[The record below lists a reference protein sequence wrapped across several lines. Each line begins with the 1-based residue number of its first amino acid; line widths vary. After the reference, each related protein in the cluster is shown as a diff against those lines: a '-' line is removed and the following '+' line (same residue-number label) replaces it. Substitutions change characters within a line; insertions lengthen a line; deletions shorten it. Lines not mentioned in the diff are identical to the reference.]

1 MKRRIVCSAAASGR
15 PVRKVAVGVA
25 VLFGV
30 GGLVATLATLAIA
43 ATPMA
48 AVDIIGTMPFGI
60 VFTSVDDTLADL
72 AIDNDLGYTEI
83 IMANPAI
90 DPWLPGN
97 GALVVLPT
105 AHILPSRPHNGI
117 VINLAD
123 QRLYYFAEG
132 RSPTSFPVGIGAEA
146 ANLRTGSTHV
156 RAKRVNPSWMPTAR
170 MREEDSELPPFV
182 PPGPDNPLGSKALY
196 LDWPGII
203 IHGTNKPYG
212 VGRRV
217 SHGCFRLHN
226 SDIERLYREVPVG
239 TPVRV
244 VDEPVKLGW
253 LGDTLYIEVHLTTQ
267 QADALEESGRFG
279 PPEYPK
285 LEAAVSRAAGR
296 AAARVDWDAVRK
308 AVEEQRGIPI
318 PILRGPSEAG

>member
-1 MKRRIVCSAAASGR
+1 MGTAGLLRRMVV
-15 PVRKVAVGVA
+15 PVA
-25 VLFGV
+25 VL
-30 GGLVATLATLAIA
+30 AALAC
-43 ATPMA
+43 A
-48 AVDIIGTMPFGI
+48 AVPAAAAAADIIGSSPFGI
-60 VFTSVDDTLADL
+60 VFATAADTLADI

-90 DPWLPGN
+90 DPWLPGD

-105 AHILPSRPHNGI
+105 AHILPSGPRTGI

-123 QRLYYFAEG
+123 QRLYSFAKG
-132 RSPTSFPVGIGAEA
+132 KSPASFPVGIGAEA
-146 ANLRTGSTHV
+146 ATLRTGATHV
-156 RAKRVNPSWMPTAR
+156 RTKRVDPPWMPTAR
-170 MREEDSELPPFV
+170 MREEDPDLPPFV
-182 PPGPDNPLGSKALY
+182 PPGADNPLGPKALY

-203 IHGTNKPYG
+203 VHGTNKPYG

-226 SDIERLYREVPVG
+226 PDIERLYQVTPVG

-267 QADALEESGRFG
+267 QADSLEETGRFD
-279 PPEYPK
+279 PPEFPK
-285 LEAAVSRAAGR
+285 LKEVVTRAAGR
-296 AAARVDWDAVRK
+296 AAQRVDWGAVQR
-308 AVEEQRGIPI
+308 AVEEQRGIPL
-318 PILRGPSEAG
+318 PILRRPSETG

>member
-1 MKRRIVCSAAASGR
+1 MGAAVLLRPMVVLPALLAALAFAPAPAAA
-15 PVRKVAVGVA
+15 A
-25 VLFGV
+25 
-30 GGLVATLATLAIA
+30 
-43 ATPMA
+43 
-48 AVDIIGTMPFGI
+48 DIIGPLPFGI
-60 VFTSVDDTLADL
+60 VFARAADTLADI

-83 IMANPAI
+83 IMANPTI
-90 DPWLPGN
+90 DPWLPGD

-105 AHILPSRPHNGI
+105 AHILPSGPRTGI
-117 VINLAD
+117 VINLAE
-123 QRLYYFAEG
+123 QRLYHFANG
-132 RSPTSFPVGIGAEA
+132 KPPASVPVGIGAEA

-156 RAKRVNPSWMPTAR
+156 RAKRVDPPWMPTAR
-170 MREEDSELPPFV
+170 MREEDPDLPSFV

-226 SDIERLYREVPVG
+226 PDIERLYQAVPVG

-253 LGDTLYIEVHLTTQ
+253 LGDTLYIEVHLTAQ
-267 QADALEESGRFG
+267 QADSLETTGRFD
-279 PPEYPK
+279 PPAFPK
-285 LEAAVSRAAGR
+285 LEEAVTRAAGR
-296 AAARVDWDAVRK
+296 AASRVDWGAVQK
-308 AVEEQRGIPI
+308 AAEEQRGIPL
-318 PILRGPSEAG
+318 PILRGLSETG